1 MVGIGFFGKSLTCF
15 GKSLTF
21 FGKSLTFF
29 GKSLSRKKKRDLGKS
44 EKSEKKLM
52 LTFAKPTNKIC
63 SPLFYFFGKKR
74 KKRKIKKS

>member
-1 MVGIGFFGKSLTCF
+1 MVGIGFFGKSLTRF

-29 GKSLSRKKKRDLGKS
+29 GKSLSRKKKRDLG
-44 EKSEKKLM
+44 EPRENPKKLM
-52 LTFAKPTNKIC
+52 LTFAKTPNKIC